1 VAVNALSGQVEAEIA
16 AHGLLR
22 RGQTVLVA
30 VSGGSDS
37 MALLAVLR
45 DLARRWRWRL
55 VVAHFN
61 HQFRGRASEAD
72 EALVRR
78 TARQWGLACEVG
90 RADVRS
96 CAAASGGSLEMAGRE
111 ARHAFLA
118 AAARRRRARAVA
130 LAHHADD
137 QVELFLVRLLRGASS
152 LGLAGMPWSNPS
164 PADSTVRLVRPFL
177 GLTRAQLD
185 NFVRQERIRFRED
198 ASNASHDILRN
209 RIRHELLPLLAR
221 HYQPAVR
228 TVILREM
235 AALSADAGLIA
246 DLAQQWRQAPAEG
259 SSRFIQLPLSVQRR
273 LLQDELLG
281 LECEGDFDR
290 VEALR
295 LRPGEPLTVGPGVQ
309 LRHDGAGRITR
320 ATSVETSFA
329 GAREEIALNGSG
341 GDGTFDGLTW
351 TWKLSAARGKPP
363 AFGAGCEWFDADQV
377 GSGIVL
383 RHWQPGDRFQPSGM
397 SSPVKLQDLFTNRKV
412 PRPQRHR
419 LVVATTRTGAIWWV
433 EGLRIGE
440 GFKLSSRTRR
450 RLRWSWRRSAD
461 RDAPHAPC

>member
-320 ATSVETSFA
+320 AT
-329 GAREEIALNGSG
+329 
-341 GDGTFDGLTW
+341 FDGLTW